1 MAGDDSVSKAFILP
15 SMRTS
20 IQASELLQNSQEW
33 WHVFI
38 ITVLGRWRQADACGP
53 WTTTLTDDHQA
64 NERPCLKEV
73 DGAPLRMISQVVLWY
88 PHECTH
94 MYIHK
99 EAHVYLHTKV
109 CTHAYMSTKALIGL
123 GSCNLNF
130 MFNFEVI

>member
-1 MAGDDSVSKAFILP
+1 MTQSVKHLFSQVWGLP
-15 SMRTS
+15 FKP
-20 IQASELLQNSQEW
+20 QNSSKQPGMVACVYNSSAGKVE
-33 WHVFI
+33 
-38 ITVLGRWRQADACGP
+38 TGRCLWPMDNHSK
-53 WTTTLTDDHQA
+53 LTDDHQA

-94 MYIHK
+94 MYIHN